1 MLPKE
6 TSVLPLTAAST
17 LPDYSGALVPIV
29 TTVNHTTIGG
39 TLKSPALDET
49 PLTKKSPP
57 TSNKPYPIIISNTSI
72 NIKKTLLEINT
83 GSTS

>member
-6 TSVLPLTAAST
+6 TSVLPLTATST
-17 LPDYSGALVPIV
+17 LPNYSGALVPV
-29 TTVNHTTIGG
+29 ATTVNHTTIGG

-57 TSNKPYPIIISNTSI
+57 TTSKTSPSS
-72 NIKKTLLEINT
+72 IKTMSM
-83 GSTS
+83 STNGCLFLFIYLSM